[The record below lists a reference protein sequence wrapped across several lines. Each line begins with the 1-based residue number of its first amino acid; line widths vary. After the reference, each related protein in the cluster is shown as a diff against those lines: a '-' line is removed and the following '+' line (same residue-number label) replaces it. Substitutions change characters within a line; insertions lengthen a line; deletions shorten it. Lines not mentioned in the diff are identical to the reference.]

1 MKTGIIFDLDGTL
14 LNTIDDLHDAV
25 NYTLRHYGLPQR
37 TKEDVLNAIGT
48 GARNLVRYSLPGNPD
63 DAYVDEVLIFYQAY
77 YKDHAKVKTCP
88 YEGIPEA
95 LEEIS
100 RKYPIAIVSN
110 KPDVAVKPLCADYF
124 GSHIFALGE
133 APEIPRKPAPDM
145 VYKAMEAIGV
155 ERCIYVGDSEP
166 DVQVSRNVG
175 CKCLSVLWGFRDE
188 ACLRAAGAEYFCH
201 DPKDLLATLES
212 MM

>member
-14 LNTIDDLHDAV
+14 LNTIDDLRDAV
-25 NYTLRHYGLPQR
+25 NYTLRYYGLPER
-37 TKEDVLNAIGT
+37 TTQDVLNAIGT
-48 GARNLVRYSLPGNPD
+48 GARNLVRLSLPSTPD
-63 DAYVDEVLIFYQAY
+63 DAFVDQVLATYQAY
-77 YKDHAKVKTCP
+77 YAAHSKVKTCP
-88 YEGIPEA
+88 YTGIPEA
-95 LEEIS
+95 LEAIGS
-100 RKYPIAIVSN
+100 KYPIAIVSN
-110 KPDVAVKPLCADYF
+110 KPDIAVKPLCADYF

-133 APEIPRKPAPDM
+133 TADIPRKPAPDM

-155 ERCIYVGDSEP
+155 EQCIYVGDSEP
-166 DVQVSRNVG
+166 DVQVSKNVG

-188 ACLRAAGAEYFCH
+188 ACLRAAGAQSFCS

>member
-14 LNTIDDLHDAV
+14 LNTIDDLRDAV
-25 NYTLRHYGLPQR
+25 NHTLRLYGLPER
-37 TKEDVLNAIGT
+37 TTQQVLDAIGT
-48 GARNLVRYSLPGNPD
+48 GAKNLVRYSLPGMPSEEYID
-63 DAYVDEVLIFYQAY
+63 QVLATYQAY
-77 YKDHAKVKTCP
+77 YKEHSKIKTCP

-95 LEEIS
+95 LEAIG

-110 KPDVAVKPLCADYF
+110 KPDMAVKPLCAEFF

-133 APEIPRKPAPDM
+133 TADIPRKPAPDM
-145 VYKAMEAIGV
+145 VYRAMEAIGV

-166 DVQVSRNVG
+166 DVQVSKNAH

-188 ACLRAAGAEYFCH
+188 ACLRKAGAEYFCS
-201 DPKDLLATLES
+201 DPKDLLDALES

>member
-14 LNTIDDLHDAV
+14 LNTIDDLRDAV
-25 NYTLRHYGLPQR
+25 NYTLRQYGLPER
-37 TKEDVLNAIGT
+37 TKAQVLDAIGT

-63 DAYVDEVLIFYQAY
+63 DSYVDQVLATYQAY
-77 YKDHAKVKTCP
+77 YATHAKIKTRP
-88 YEGIPEA
+88 YEGIPQA
-95 LEEIS
+95 LEEIG

-110 KPDVAVKPLCADYF
+110 KPDIAVKSLCAEFF

-133 APEIPRKPAPDM
+133 TADIPRKPAPDM

-155 ERCIYVGDSEP
+155 DACIYVGDSEP
-166 DVQVSRNVG
+166 DVQVSKNAH

-188 ACLRAAGAEYFCH
+188 ECLKKAGAEYFCR
-201 DPKDLLATLES
+201 DPKDLLDTLES